1 MRECAELQ
9 SRPEIFRECLEYNL
23 KTIYKGTNMPQCIES
38 DDDIKINEDSIRRQT
53 TFFCQ

>member
-9 SRPEIFRECLEYNL
+9 SRPEIFRECLDYNL